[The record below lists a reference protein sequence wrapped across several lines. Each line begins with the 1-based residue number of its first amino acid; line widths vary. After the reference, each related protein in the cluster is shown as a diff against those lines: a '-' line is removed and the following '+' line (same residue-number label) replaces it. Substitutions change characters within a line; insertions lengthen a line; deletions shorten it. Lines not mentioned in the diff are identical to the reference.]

1 MESVTSPAGGSRL
14 TLPAVPRGAGPPG
27 ELPSYR
33 SATVR
38 PTEKGSS
45 SCTPLQSSPT
55 STPTSHTLP

>member
-1 MESVTSPAGGSRL
+1 MESVTSPAGGTRL

-45 SCTPLQSSPT
+45 SCTPLHSSPT
-55 STPTSHTLP
+55 CTPTSHTLP